1 MDFLAL
7 DFETANADFT
17 SVCQVGAVL
26 FRDGQPA
33 DTFISLVDP
42 EDYFDAVNVS
52 IHGIDEEAVRGAPK
66 FGEVYAKLGL
76 LMANRVVVSHTSF
89 DRSVMSQCEQR
100 HNLTRP
106 DCKWLDSA
114 MVVRRTWPRYARR
127 GYGLG
132 NVALEL
138 GIEFRHHDAAE
149 DARAAGR
156 ILVCALIESGLAL
169 EQWLDRV
176 RQPIALEAAKPAA
189 RDGNPA
195 GPLYGEVI
203 AFTGALSMQRS
214 EAAEMAATVGCRV
227 DEGVT
232 KKTTLLVVGDQDAM
246 RLAPGHAKSSKHLKA
261 EQLMAKGQDIRILR
275 ESDFAALCSIARTE
289 R

>member
-156 ILVCALIESGLAL
+156 ILVCALIEVGPCSRTMARSGQAANCPRSC
-169 EQWLDRV
+169 QTGRPR
-176 RQPIALEAAKPAA
+176 RQSSWPAVWRGHCLHGRPVDAA
-189 RDGNPA
+189 
-195 GPLYGEVI
+195 
-203 AFTGALSMQRS
+203 Q
-214 EAAEMAATVGCRV
+214 
-227 DEGVT
+227 
-232 KKTTLLVVGDQDAM
+232 
-246 RLAPGHAKSSKHLKA
+246 
-261 EQLMAKGQDIRILR
+261 
-275 ESDFAALCSIARTE
+275 
-289 R
+289 

>member
-7 DFETANADFT
+7 DFETATADFT

-26 FRDGQPA
+26 FREGQPV

-42 EDYFDAVNVS
+42 DDYFDAMNVS
-52 IHGIDEEAVRGAPK
+52 IHGIDEEAMRGAPK
-66 FGEVYAKLGL
+66 FGEVYIKLEL

-106 DCKWLDSA
+106 ACQWLDTA
-114 MVVRRTWPRYARR
+114 MVVRRTWPRYARQ

-132 NVALEL
+132 NVAQDL

-149 DARAAGR
+149 DARAAGH
-156 ILVCALIESGLAL
+156 ILVRALIDSGLAL
-169 EQWLDRV
+169 AQWLEKV
-176 RQPIALEAAKPAA
+176 KQPIDLQAAKPTA

-203 AFTGALSMQRS
+203 AFTGALSMQRKA
-214 EAAEMAATVGCRV
+214 AAETAASVGCRV
-227 DEGVT
+227 EEGVT
-232 KKTTLLVVGDQDAM
+232 MKTTLLVVGDQDAVK
-246 RLAPGHAKSSKHLKA
+246 LAPGQSKSSKHLKA
-261 EQLMAKGQDIRILR
+261 EQLMAKGQGIRILR
-275 ESDFAALCSIARTE
+275 ETDFAALCSVARNE